1 MVKVI
6 MSVNGEILS
15 ACHSVF
21 GTLQFLH
28 WKVPRPRPSWGAV
41 RQQAKRLKIKEWLL
55 HWKISVDDS
64 FTYFFFPQAQTMA
77 AAGWWVRALNDRKQS
92 ANLVSFLI
100 SGENPTVRMLWGDFF
115 SHEFDAG
122 KRQIEDE
129 DPLLCFF
136 ILKVTKRE
144 NKIRKCSE
152 NRWRRSHEK
161 RWPLLL
167 HLLCKLFIHFKGLLH
182 I

>member
-21 GTLQFLH
+21 GTLRFLY

-100 SGENPTVRMLWGDFF
+100 SGENPTVRMLWRDWFFF
-115 SHEFDAG
+115 SRVWCREKANRRLG
-122 KRQIEDE
+122 SS
-129 DPLLCFF
+129 PLFF
-136 ILKVTKRE
+136 
-144 NKIRKCSE
+144 CSE
-152 NRWRRSHEK
+152 SNKTSEQNQKMFRKSMAAIAWKALATVVALIVQAVHS
-161 RWPLLL
+161 
-167 HLLCKLFIHFKGLLH
+167 F
-182 I
+182 